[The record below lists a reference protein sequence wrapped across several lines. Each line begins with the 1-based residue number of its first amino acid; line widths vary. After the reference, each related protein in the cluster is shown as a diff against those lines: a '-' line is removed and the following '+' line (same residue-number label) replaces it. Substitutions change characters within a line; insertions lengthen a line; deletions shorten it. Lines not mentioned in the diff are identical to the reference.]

1 MAWRFL
7 LVRVLRALITLWA
20 VVSLVFLVLRVTGD
34 PVTAL
39 VPDTATPEVIAAYR
53 AKFGLDRS
61 LAEQYFAYGA
71 AILEGDLGRSF
82 IDRRPAFTVLMERV
96 PNTLLLSGT
105 ALAIAIVLGLLAGI
119 AAAFRRDSLFD
130 RMVMTFA
137 VAGFSLPT
145 FFLGI
150 LGILFFAVE
159 LRWLPSSG
167 SATLWH
173 LVLPA
178 MTLGLHGAAVLAR
191 FTRSAMVEV
200 LGEPYIRA
208 ARAKGLADIAVLT
221 RHALPNAAIP
231 ILTVLGMMLGHLV
244 GGSLIVET
252 VFAWPGVGRLMV
264 TAVAQRDLAV
274 VQAAVLLI
282 AFSMTAANLLV
293 DLAYAWLN
301 PRLSV
306 RGKAMAS

>member
-61 LAEQYFAYGA
+61 LAEQYLAYGA